1 MDERYEQMCMGLIV
15 NAGEGRSCAM
25 EALAYARKGDYE
37 HAQEKISQ
45 AEDALLEAHREQ
57 ISMIQQEAMGER
69 TEVTLL
75 LVHAQDHIMNAMT
88 VLDLVREMI
97 MMYQRMEGETER

>member
-1 MDERYEQMCMGLIV
+1 
-15 NAGEGRSCAM
+15 
-25 EALAYARKGDYE
+25 
-37 HAQEKISQ
+37 
-45 AEDALLEAHREQ
+45 
-57 ISMIQQEAMGER
+57 MIQQEAMGER

-97 MMYQRMEGETER
+97 MMYQRMEGGTER